1 MNEHRAISATA
12 ETAEPAAAGRSWRS
26 WLWVALGIALAAVA
40 AWWLVQ
46 RAGGSAAGNQRGR
59 PPTTVGLATAK
70 TADVPISIDALGTVT
85 PLVTATVR
93 PQVPGV
99 LQRIA
104 FTEGQLVAKGQ
115 LLAVID
121 PRPFEALVGQAR
133 GTLARDTALL
143 ADARLSLSRYQTL
156 LKQDSIARQQ
166 VDTQAALVRQLQGTI
181 ATDEAAV
188 RAAQLNVTYSR
199 ITAPVAG
206 RVGLRQVDAGNYITP
221 GDASG
226 LVVVTQ
232 VQPIDVAF
240 TLPEAQINLVRKRQ
254 ATGARLPVTA
264 FDRARTATIGQGV
277 FSTLD
282 NSVDVTTGT
291 VKAKARFANGD
302 NALFPNQFVNVRL
315 IADVLAYAVTIPS
328 SALRKGPKGD
338 FVFVVTPDR
347 TAHLR
352 VVTLGPSMGQ
362 DNAVL
367 AGLKPG
373 EKVVT
378 EGADRLTDGGKVMLA
393 GDKRPAGGAQANGRR
408 RRGSAA

>member
-1 MNEHRAISATA
+1 MNEHRAISVTA
-12 ETAEPAAAGRSWRS
+12 EAAQPAAAGRSWRS
-26 WLWVALGIALAAVA
+26 WLWVALGIALAGGV

-46 RAGGSAAGNQRGR
+46 RAGGSAANGQRGR

-93 PQVPGV
+93 PQVSGV

-104 FTEGQLVAKGQ
+104 FTEGQLVTKGQ

-221 GDASG
+221 GDANG

-254 ATGARLPVTA
+254 ATGARLPVSA
-264 FDRARTATIGQGV
+264 FDRARTATIGKGV

-291 VKAKARFANGD
+291 VKAKARFANAD

-315 IADVLAYAVTIPS
+315 VADVLADAVTIPS

-347 TAHLR
+347 TAQLR

-367 AGLKPG
+367 AGLKSG
-373 EKVVT
+373 ERVVT